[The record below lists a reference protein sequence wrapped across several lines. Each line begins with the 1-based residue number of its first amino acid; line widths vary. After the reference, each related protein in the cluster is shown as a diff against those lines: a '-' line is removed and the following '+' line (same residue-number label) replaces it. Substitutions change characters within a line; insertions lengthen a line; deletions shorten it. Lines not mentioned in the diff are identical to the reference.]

1 MPFEHKIVEYWE
13 WMLPNIKEVYILKAE
28 TWPNIGFLLGAGLIL
43 LLLAVMFPFLWFLIA
58 VIKHGPSEGFY
69 LVAKSIYGAVTED
82 LPGFSFRRTFAVAK
96 VAIQEARRNKVIVG
110 FAVFVGL
117 MLFAGLFLDVE
128 NSNRAKTYISVV
140 LTTTNY
146 LVMLMA
152 LFLSAF
158 SIPNDIKHKTIYTVV
173 TKPIRAGEIVLGRVI
188 GFSAVGTAMLV
199 IMGLVSYIFVVRGMS
214 HTHELKADSFAEK
227 TDATGKKEGQTS
239 RDSHHRHR
247 VIMDKT
253 GNIENG
259 ETLESNLHFH
269 RVETVETK
277 GPSGETVRTYKLGP
291 ARGDLIARS
300 PVFGKLR
307 MLDPAGNVVTEG
319 INVGDE
325 WTYRTFIEG
334 GNNRS
339 AAIWT
344 FSNVTPEKYPEG
356 LPLEMNLAVFRTF
369 KGTIERGVMGEVT
382 LRNINPD
389 AKVKSS
395 PPMTFESREFTSHR
409 FPIPRKLKIGK
420 NPDGTDLTM
429 DIFEDLVTDGKIE
442 VSIRCIE
449 HSQYFGMAPPDV
461 YLRPSDSY
469 FFANFAKGY
478 LSIWLQ
484 MVLVTCFGVMFST
497 FLSGPVA
504 MMATLN
510 AIGLGFFGGLARD
523 VLTKLVTGGGPIESG
538 IRILQQNN
546 TQSDLD
552 VYRPVEIVIKFLDT
566 TMLLMVEGLT
576 YILPNYSH
584 FDASQFVANGYD
596 VYPSV
601 VGQQLTMAVVYALSA
616 SVAGYFFLKT
626 REIAG

>member
-1 MPFEHKIVEYWE
+1 MPFEHQVTEYWG
-13 WMLPNIKEVYILKAE
+13 WLLGNPGAVRLLDARSWSEV
-28 TWPNIGFLLGAGLIL
+28 GFLLGAGGIL
-43 LLLAVMFPFLWFLIA
+43 LLLAVLVPFLWFLIA
-58 VIKHGPSEGFY
+58 AIKHGPSEGFY

-96 VAIQEARRNKVIVG
+96 VAVQEAIRNRVLVG
-110 FAVFVGL
+110 FAVFVLL
-117 MLFAGLFLDVE
+117 MLFAGLFLDVD
-128 NSNRAKTYISVV
+128 NSNRAKTYISFV

-158 SIPNDIKHKTIYTVV
+158 SIPNDIKNKTIHTVV

-188 GFSAVGTAMLV
+188 GFSAVGTVMLLF
-199 IMGLVSYIFVVRGMS
+199 MGLISYIFVVRGLA
-214 HTHELKADSFAEK
+214 HTHELKADSFATK
-227 TDATGKKEGQTS
+227 ADASGKREGVTT
-239 RDSHHRHR
+239 RDAHHRHR
-247 VIMDKT
+247 VIMDKQ
-253 GNIENG
+253 GNLQSDETEIEYG
-259 ETLESNLHFH
+259 HFH
-269 RVETVETK
+269 RIVTV
-277 GPSGETVRTYKLGP
+277 GEGSNRTYQVGP
-291 ARGDLIARS
+291 ARGDLIARA

-307 MLDPAGNVVTEG
+307 RLDPGGNPTEG

-334 GNNRS
+334 GNNRA

-344 FSNVTPEKYPEG
+344 FSNVTPERYPDG
-356 LPLEMNLAVFRTF
+356 LPLEMNLAVFRTY
-369 KGTIERGVMGEVT
+369 KGNIEKGVMGEVT

-389 AKVKSS
+389 AKTKSS
-395 PPMTFESREFTSHR
+395 PPMSFESREFVSQR
-409 FPIPRKLKIGK
+409 FPIDRKLKIGK
-420 NPDGTDLTM
+420 NPDGSDMTM
-429 DIFEDLVTDGKIE
+429 DIFNELVHNGQIE
-442 VSIRCIE
+442 VSIRCVDS
-449 HSQYFGMAPPDV
+449 SQYFGVAQPDV
-461 YLRPSDSY
+461 YLRPRDSY

-504 MMATLN
+504 MMATLC

-523 VLTKLVTGGGPIESG
+523 ILSKVIMGGGPIESL
-538 IRILQQNN
+538 IRLLQQKN

-552 VYRPVEIVIKFLDT
+552 VFRPVELTIRFIDT
-566 TMLLMVEGLT
+566 LMLGVVQGLT
-576 YILPNYSH
+576 YVLPNYAN

-596 VYPSV
+596 VYPDL
-601 VGQQLTMAVVYALSA
+601 VGQQLTMAVLYALSA
-616 SVAGYFFLKT
+616 SIAAYFFLKT